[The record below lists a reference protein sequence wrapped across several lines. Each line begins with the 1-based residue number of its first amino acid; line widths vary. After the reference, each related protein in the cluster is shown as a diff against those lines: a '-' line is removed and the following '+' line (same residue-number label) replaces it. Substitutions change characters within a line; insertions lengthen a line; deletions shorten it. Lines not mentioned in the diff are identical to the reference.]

1 LDLLLNTN
9 QKGECT
15 NGSKYKSRY
24 EAVLICLTDTASVMT
39 QIHVYILTRG
49 LTTCGPF
56 TVTVAKPALHA
67 ILEHQKFLGAHV
79 PS

>member
-1 LDLLLNTN
+1 M
-9 QKGECT
+9 GECT

-24 EAVLICLTDTASVMT
+24 EAVLICFTGTASVMV
-39 QIHVYILTRG
+39 QMHMHILSRG

-56 TVTVAKPALHA
+56 TVTMAKPALHV
-67 ILEHQKFLGAHV
+67 ILEHKKFLGAHV